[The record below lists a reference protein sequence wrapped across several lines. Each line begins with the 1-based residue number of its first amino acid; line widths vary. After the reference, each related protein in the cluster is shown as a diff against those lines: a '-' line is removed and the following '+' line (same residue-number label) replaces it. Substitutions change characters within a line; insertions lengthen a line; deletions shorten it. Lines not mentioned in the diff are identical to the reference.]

1 MTYTAVIRTLGKA
14 GVKYQQLLDSLCAQT
29 VIPDRILV
37 YIADG
42 YPLPQETCGKE
53 EYVYVKKGMVAQ
65 RALFYD
71 EVETEYILFLDDD
84 LSLPKSFVEKLF
96 EEMEKNEADIVAP
109 NIYPHALRSLK
120 AEILM
125 TISGRMRAR
134 RGDKLEGY
142 KVMRTSGF
150 SYNKTP
156 ENKAYISQTNAGAC
170 FICRKSDFL
179 KIKFQDE
186 LWLDQIGYA
195 IGDDQIMFFKMYLSG
210 LKQLTIFGTGI
221 KHLDAGGNLGNK
233 ENELKLIEGDYF
245 FRKVFWHRFLQAPE
259 KNALKRF
266 WNRIC
271 ISYFYAFGF
280 FISAIKGDK
289 ETTAAKRRGLNKAN
303 AFLKS
308 EQYLSL
314 PKIEKKI

>member
-14 GVKYQQLLDSLCAQT
+14 GAKYQRLLDSLCAQT
-29 VIPDRILV
+29 IIPDRILV
-37 YIADG
+37 YIAEG
-42 YPLPQETCGKE
+42 YPLPTETCGKE

-156 ENKAYISQTNAGAC
+156 ENKAYLSQTNAGAC
-170 FICRKSDFL
+170 FLCRKSDFL

-210 LKQLTIFGTGI
+210 LRQLTVFGTGI
-221 KHLDAGGNLGNK
+221 AHLDAGNNLGNK
-233 ENELKLIEGDYF
+233 EKELNLIEGDYF
-245 FRKVFWHRFLQAPE
+245 FRKVFWHRFLQTPE
-259 KNALKRF
+259 RNSFKQI

-271 ISYFYAFGF
+271 ISYFYGFGLL
-280 FISAIKGDK
+280 ISVLKNDSDAL
-289 ETTAAKRRGLNKAN
+289 EAKSRGLNRAN

-308 EQYLSL
+308 EQYKSL